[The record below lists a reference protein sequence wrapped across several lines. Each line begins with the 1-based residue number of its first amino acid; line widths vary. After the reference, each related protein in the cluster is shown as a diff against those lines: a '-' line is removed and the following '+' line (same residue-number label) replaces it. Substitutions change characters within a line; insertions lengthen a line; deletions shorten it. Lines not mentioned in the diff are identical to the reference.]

1 MDRPSIE
8 EYNNRIQRK
17 IIPGDR
23 RFNVNTFD
31 FNIIDRRILFDN
43 EYCYHKKYDFI
54 LLENKKIKIGLQHQ
68 HISKNIMGSVIGAG
82 SLSVDTDG
90 MITYLDNQ
98 SGTFQFNNNEH
109 NDYLKILHS
118 VVNLQNAQIFDID
131 YTTYRDPTKPKKVF
145 KKNNFYKP
153 IIYNDELYKQYI
165 RKISKEKIK
174 WLLDVNKFDHKL
186 YHQLNIDLN
195 KLCTAED
202 VDKLYGHF
210 YDYGQYEMGRC
221 LGYYTEGDVV

>member
-1 MDRPSIE
+1 
-8 EYNNRIQRK
+8 
-17 IIPGDR
+17 
-23 RFNVNTFD
+23 
-31 FNIIDRRILFDN
+31 
-43 EYCYHKKYDFI
+43 
-54 LLENKKIKIGLQHQ
+54 
-68 HISKNIMGSVIGAG
+68 MGSVIGAG